1 MCATNNST
9 SIDPRAAVHDGA
21 QIGDEVTIAPFA
33 VIGEHVRVGA
43 GCVIGPHVVLDGWTE
58 LGEGCQLSAGVSIG
72 SPPQDVKYGGEA
84 TRVVIGR
91 RNVFREYVTVNRGT
105 VGGGGVT
112 SIGDDCFLMAYAH
125 VAHDCHL
132 GDHVIMANCA
142 TLSGHITIGDYA
154 FIAGLAAVH
163 QFVRIGAHCM
173 IGGCSGV
180 AQDVPPYALVNGDRA
195 KVYGLNKV
203 GLQRRNF
210 SPESMTMLGKAFR
223 IMFRSKLSLTH
234 ALEKVRADLSG
245 CAEVDALIDFIEHS
259 ERGICGGA

>member
-1 MCATNNST
+1 MN
-9 SIDPRAAVHDGA
+9 IDSRAAVHDGA
-21 QIGDEVTIAPFA
+21 RIGNDVTIAPFA
-33 VIGEHVRVGA
+33 VIGEHVSIGD
-43 GCVIGPHVVLDGWTE
+43 GCTIGPHVVLDGWTE
-58 LGEGCQLSAGVSIG
+58 IGEACQFSAGVSIG
-72 SPPQDVKYGGEA
+72 SPPQDLKYQGEE
-84 TRVVIGR
+84 TRVVIGS

-112 SIGDDCFLMAYAH
+112 TIGDECFLMAYAH

-132 GDHVIMANCA
+132 GNHVIFANCA
-142 TLSGHITIGDYA
+142 TLSGHVTIGDYA

-195 KVYGLNKV
+195 KVYGVNKV

-210 SPESMTMLGKAFR
+210 SPESLSALRKAFR
-223 IMFRSKLSLTH
+223 LLFRSKLSMKH
-234 ALEKVRADLSG
+234 ALEKVKAELPG
-245 CAEVDALIDFIEHS
+245 CTEVDALVEFIEHS
-259 ERGICGGA
+259 ERGVCSGV